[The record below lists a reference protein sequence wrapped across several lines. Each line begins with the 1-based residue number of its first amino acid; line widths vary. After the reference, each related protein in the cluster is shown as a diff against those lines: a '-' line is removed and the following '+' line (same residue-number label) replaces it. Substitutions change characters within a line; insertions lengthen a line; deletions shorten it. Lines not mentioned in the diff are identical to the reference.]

1 MFKNIKQNFHSNR
14 CKVIFCNH
22 PDRPEFESS
31 VDLST
36 LMDIV
41 DGLGNIFYCHLTI
54 NFYFLGIQIQL
65 LLGTET

>member
-1 MFKNIKQNFHSNR
+1 M
-14 CKVIFCNH
+14 VIFCNH

-54 NFYFLGIQIQL
+54 RFYFLGIQMQL
-65 LLGTET
+65 FLGTET